1 MILQVL
7 AAMAAYFL
15 LLLFVSRRSGST
27 NNNDTFFRA
36 GHSSHWG
43 MVAFGMIGASISGVS
58 LVSVPGWVGTTG
70 MTYLQ
75 MCFGFIL
82 GYAAVAFLLLP
93 LYYRL
98 RLTSIY
104 GYLGQRFGQRA
115 HRTGSLF
122 FIISKLTGAAAR
134 MYLACLVLHEFV
146 ARPLGIPFPLTVL
159 VPLLLIWCYTRR
171 NGIAALVRT
180 DVLQT
185 ACLLL
190 SAAILLWAA
199 ADVLGL
205 DLQGTITTIRRS
217 PLSRVWE
224 WDAQS
229 PQAFWRQ
236 FLSGVFIVIV
246 MTGLDQDMM
255 QKNLT
260 CRSLREA
267 QRDMCTYGLCF
278 VPVNLLLLGLGVLL
292 HSVCMAKGLAIPSR
306 GDELL
311 PTVIASGVLGTWVT
325 IPFSIGLIAAA
336 FSSADSALTSLTTS
350 VCVDLLQLER
360 KETNEA
366 WQSRQRSLVHICIVA
381 LFLACILVFYEVG
394 SGSVIDLIYRLASYT
409 YAPLLGLYAF
419 SILTRRRP
427 ADRAIP
433 YVALATTA
441 LCAALDYIAHLY
453 LKYHFGYE
461 LLMVGGAL
469 TFLGLWATS
478 FRGERLERCSAR
490 SVKIS
495 KQDRKSTFL

>member
-7 AAMAAYFL
+7 AAMSAYFL

-311 PTVIASGVLGTWVT
+311 PTVIASGVLGAWVT

-360 KETNEA
+360 KDTNEA
-366 WQSRQRSLVHICIVA
+366 QQSRQRSLVHICIVA

-419 SILTRRRP
+419 GILTRRRP

-433 YVALATTA
+433 YVALATPA
-441 LCAALDYIAHLY
+441 LCAALDYLAPQY
-453 LKYHFGYE
+453 LNYHFGYE

-478 FRGERLERCSAR
+478 FRG
-490 SVKIS
+490 
-495 KQDRKSTFL
+495 

>member
-311 PTVIASGVLGTWVT
+311 PTVIASGVLGAWVT

-360 KETNEA
+360 KDTNEA
-366 WQSRQRSLVHICIVA
+366 QQSRQRSLVHICIVA

-419 SILTRRRP
+419 GILTRRRP

-433 YVALATTA
+433 YVALATPA
-441 LCAALDYIAHLY
+441 LCAALDYLAPQY
-453 LKYHFGYE
+453 LNYHFGYE

-478 FRGERLERCSAR
+478 FR
-490 SVKIS
+490 
-495 KQDRKSTFL
+495 D

>member
-82 GYAAVAFLLLP
+82 GYVAVAFLLLP
-93 LYYRL
+93 IYYRL

-190 SAAILLWAA
+190 SAVILLWAA

-311 PTVIASGVLGTWVT
+311 PTVIASGVLGAWVT

-360 KETNEA
+360 KDTNEA
-366 WQSRQRSLVHICIVA
+366 QQSRQRSLVHICIVA

-419 SILTRRRP
+419 GILTRCRP

-433 YVALATTA
+433 YVALATPA
-441 LCAALDYIAHLY
+441 FCAALDYLAPQY
-453 LKYHFGYE
+453 LNYHFGYE
-461 LLMVGGAL
+461 LLMVGGTL

-478 FRGERLERCSAR
+478 FR
-490 SVKIS
+490 
-495 KQDRKSTFL
+495 D

>member
-82 GYAAVAFLLLP
+82 GYVAVAFLLLP

-146 ARPLGIPFPLTVL
+146 VRPLGIPFPLTVL

-292 HSVCMAKGLAIPSR
+292 HSVCIAKGLAIPSR

-311 PTVIASGVLGTWVT
+311 PTVIASGALGAWVT

-366 WQSRQRSLVHICIVA
+366 QQSRQRSLVHICIVA

-419 SILTRRRP
+419 GILTRRRP

-433 YVALATTA
+433 YVALATPV
-441 LCAALDYIAHLY
+441 LCAALDYLAPLY
-453 LKYHFGYE
+453 LNYHFGYE

-478 FRGERLERCSAR
+478 FRG
-490 SVKIS
+490 
-495 KQDRKSTFL
+495 

>member
-292 HSVCMAKGLAIPSR
+292 HSVCIAKGLAIPSR

-366 WQSRQRSLVHICIVA
+366 QQSRQRSLVHICIVA

-419 SILTRRRP
+419 GMLTRRRP
-427 ADRAIP
+427 VDRAIP
-433 YVALATTA
+433 YVALATPA
-441 LCAALDYIAHLY
+441 LCAALDYLAPLY
-453 LKYHFGYE
+453 LNYHFGYE

-478 FRGERLERCSAR
+478 FR
-490 SVKIS
+490 
-495 KQDRKSTFL
+495 D

>member
-360 KETNEA
+360 KDTNEA
-366 WQSRQRSLVHICIVA
+366 QQSRQRSLVHICIVV

-419 SILTRRRP
+419 GILTHRR
-427 ADRAIP
+427 ANDRAIP
-433 YVALATTA
+433 YVALATPA
-441 LCAALDYIAHLY
+441 LCAALDYLAPLY
-453 LKYHFGYE
+453 LNYHFGYE

-478 FRGERLERCSAR
+478 FRG
-490 SVKIS
+490 
-495 KQDRKSTFL
+495 

>member
-311 PTVIASGVLGTWVT
+311 PTVIASGVLGAWVT

-360 KETNEA
+360 KDTNEA
-366 WQSRQRSLVHICIVA
+366 RQSRQRSLVHICIVA

-419 SILTRRRP
+419 GILTRRRP
-427 ADRAIP
+427 ADRATP
-433 YVALATTA
+433 YVALATPA
-441 LCAALDYIAHLY
+441 FCAALDYLAPQY
-453 LKYHFGYE
+453 LNYHFGYE

-478 FRGERLERCSAR
+478 FR
-490 SVKIS
+490 
-495 KQDRKSTFL
+495 D

>member
-1 MILQVL
+1 MMLQVL

-190 SAAILLWAA
+190 SAVILLWAA

-311 PTVIASGVLGTWVT
+311 PTVIASGALGAWVT

-360 KETNEA
+360 KKTNEA
-366 WQSRQRSLVHICIVA
+366 RQSRQRSLVHICIVA

-419 SILTRRRP
+419 GILTRRRP

-433 YVALATTA
+433 YVALATPA
-441 LCAALDYIAHLY
+441 FCAALDYLAPQY
-453 LKYHFGYE
+453 LNYHFGYE

-478 FRGERLERCSAR
+478 FR
-490 SVKIS
+490 
-495 KQDRKSTFL
+495 D

>member
-1 MILQVL
+1 MMLQVL

-15 LLLFVSRRSGST
+15 LLLFVSRRSGSK

-190 SAAILLWAA
+190 SAVILLWAA

-260 CRSLREA
+260 CRSLGEA

-311 PTVIASGVLGTWVT
+311 PTVIASGVLGAWVT

-360 KETNEA
+360 KDTNEA
-366 WQSRQRSLVHICIVA
+366 QQSRQRSLVHICIVV

-419 SILTRRRP
+419 GILTRRRP

-433 YVALATTA
+433 YVALATPA
-441 LCAALDYIAHLY
+441 LCAALDYLAPQY
-453 LKYHFGYE
+453 LNYHFGYE
-461 LLMVGGAL
+461 LLMVGGTL

-478 FRGERLERCSAR
+478 FR
-490 SVKIS
+490 
-495 KQDRKSTFL
+495 D

>member
-82 GYAAVAFLLLP
+82 GYVAVAFLLLP
-93 LYYRL
+93 IYYRL

-122 FIISKLTGAAAR
+122 FILSKLTGAAAR

-190 SAAILLWAA
+190 SAVILLWAA

-205 DLQGTITTIRRS
+205 DLQGTITTIHRS

-260 CRSLREA
+260 CRSLGEA

-311 PTVIASGVLGTWVT
+311 PTVIASGVLGAWVT

-360 KETNEA
+360 KDTNEA
-366 WQSRQRSLVHICIVA
+366 QQSRQRGLVHICIVA

-419 SILTRRRP
+419 GILTRRRP
-427 ADRAIP
+427 ADRATP
-433 YVALATTA
+433 YVALATPA
-441 LCAALDYIAHLY
+441 LCAALDYLAPQY
-453 LKYHFGYE
+453 LNYHFGYE

-478 FRGERLERCSAR
+478 FRG
-490 SVKIS
+490 
-495 KQDRKSTFL
+495 

>member
-36 GHSSHWG
+36 GHNSHWG

-311 PTVIASGVLGTWVT
+311 PTVIASGVLGAWVT
-325 IPFSIGLIAAA
+325 IPFSIGLIAAS

-360 KETNEA
+360 KDTNEA
-366 WQSRQRSLVHICIVA
+366 QQSRQRGLVHICIVA

-419 SILTRRRP
+419 GILTRRRP
-427 ADRAIP
+427 ADRATP
-433 YVALATTA
+433 YVALATPA
-441 LCAALDYIAHLY
+441 LCATLDYLAPQY
-453 LKYHFGYE
+453 LNYHFGYE

-478 FRGERLERCSAR
+478 FRG
-490 SVKIS
+490 
-495 KQDRKSTFL
+495 

>member
-292 HSVCMAKGLAIPSR
+292 HSVCIAKGLAIPSR

-311 PTVIASGVLGTWVT
+311 PTVIASGVLGAWVT

-360 KETNEA
+360 KDTNEA
-366 WQSRQRSLVHICIVA
+366 QQSRQRSLVHICIVV

-419 SILTRRRP
+419 GILTRRRP

-433 YVALATTA
+433 YVALATPA
-441 LCAALDYIAHLY
+441 LCAALDYLAPQY
-453 LKYHFGYE
+453 LNYHFGYE

-469 TFLGLWATS
+469 TFLGLWTTS
-478 FRGERLERCSAR
+478 FRG
-490 SVKIS
+490 
-495 KQDRKSTFL
+495 

>member
-311 PTVIASGVLGTWVT
+311 PTVIASGVLGAWVT

-360 KETNEA
+360 KDTNEA
-366 WQSRQRSLVHICIVA
+366 RQSRQRSLVHICIVA

-419 SILTRRRP
+419 GILTRRRP

-433 YVALATTA
+433 YVALATPA
-441 LCAALDYIAHLY
+441 LCATLDYLAPQY
-453 LKYHFGYE
+453 LNYHFGYE

-478 FRGERLERCSAR
+478 FRG
-490 SVKIS
+490 
-495 KQDRKSTFL
+495 

>member
-1 MILQVL
+1 MILPVL

-36 GHSSHWG
+36 VHSSHWG

-146 ARPLGIPFPLTVL
+146 AGPLGIPFPLTVL

-190 SAAILLWAA
+190 SAAILLWTA

-311 PTVIASGVLGTWVT
+311 PTVIASGALGAWVT

-360 KETNEA
+360 KDTNEA
-366 WQSRQRSLVHICIVA
+366 RQSRQRSLVHICIVA

-419 SILTRRRP
+419 GMLTRCRP

-433 YVALATTA
+433 YVALATPA
-441 LCAALDYIAHLY
+441 LCAALDYLAPQY
-453 LKYHFGYE
+453 LNYHFGYE

-478 FRGERLERCSAR
+478 FRG
-490 SVKIS
+490 
-495 KQDRKSTFL
+495 

>member
-82 GYAAVAFLLLP
+82 GYVAVAFLLLP

-311 PTVIASGVLGTWVT
+311 PTVIASGVLGAWVT

-366 WQSRQRSLVHICIVA
+366 QQSRQRSLVHICIVV

-419 SILTRRRP
+419 GILTHRR
-427 ADRAIP
+427 ANDRAIP
-433 YVALATTA
+433 YVALATPA
-441 LCAALDYIAHLY
+441 LCAALDYLAPQY
-453 LKYHFGYE
+453 LNYHFGYE

-478 FRGERLERCSAR
+478 FR
-490 SVKIS
+490 
-495 KQDRKSTFL
+495 D

>member
-190 SAAILLWAA
+190 SAAILLWTA

-311 PTVIASGVLGTWVT
+311 PTVIASGVLGAWVT

-360 KETNEA
+360 KDTNEA
-366 WQSRQRSLVHICIVA
+366 QQSRQRSLVHICIVA

-419 SILTRRRP
+419 GILTRRRP

-433 YVALATTA
+433 YVALATPA
-441 LCAALDYIAHLY
+441 LCAALDYLAPQY
-453 LKYHFGYE
+453 LNYHFGYE

-478 FRGERLERCSAR
+478 FRG
-490 SVKIS
+490 
-495 KQDRKSTFL
+495 

>member
-82 GYAAVAFLLLP
+82 GYVAVAFLLLP

-122 FIISKLTGAAAR
+122 FILSKLTGAAAR

-311 PTVIASGVLGTWVT
+311 PTVIASGVLGAWVT

-366 WQSRQRSLVHICIVA
+366 QQSRQRSLVHICIVA

-419 SILTRRRP
+419 GILTRRRP

-433 YVALATTA
+433 YVALATPV
-441 LCAALDYIAHLY
+441 LCAALDYLAPQY
-453 LKYHFGYE
+453 LNYHFGYE

-478 FRGERLERCSAR
+478 FRG
-490 SVKIS
+490 
-495 KQDRKSTFL
+495 

>member
-246 MTGLDQDMM
+246 MTGIDQDMM

-360 KETNEA
+360 KKTNEA
-366 WQSRQRSLVHICIVA
+366 QQSRQRSLVHICIVA

-419 SILTRRRP
+419 GMLTRRRP
-427 ADRAIP
+427 VDRAIP
-433 YVALATTA
+433 YVALATPA
-441 LCAALDYIAHLY
+441 LCAALDYLAPQY
-453 LKYHFGYE
+453 LNYHFGYE

-478 FRGERLERCSAR
+478 FRGER
-490 SVKIS
+490 
-495 KQDRKSTFL
+495 T

>member
-260 CRSLREA
+260 CRSLGEA

-311 PTVIASGVLGTWVT
+311 PTVIASGVLGAWVT

-366 WQSRQRSLVHICIVA
+366 QQSRQRSLVHICIVV

-419 SILTRRRP
+419 GMLTRRRP
-427 ADRAIP
+427 VDRAIP
-433 YVALATTA
+433 YVALATPA
-441 LCAALDYIAHLY
+441 LCAALDYLAPQY
-453 LKYHFGYE
+453 LNYHFGYE

-478 FRGERLERCSAR
+478 FRG
-490 SVKIS
+490 
-495 KQDRKSTFL
+495 

>member
-82 GYAAVAFLLLP
+82 GYVAVAFLLLP

-190 SAAILLWAA
+190 STVILLWAA

-311 PTVIASGVLGTWVT
+311 PTVIASGALGAWVT

-360 KETNEA
+360 KDTNEA
-366 WQSRQRSLVHICIVA
+366 RQSRQRSLVHICIVA

-419 SILTRRRP
+419 GILTRRRP

-433 YVALATTA
+433 YVALATPA
-441 LCAALDYIAHLY
+441 LCAALDYLAPQY
-453 LKYHFGYE
+453 LNYHFGYE

-478 FRGERLERCSAR
+478 FR
-490 SVKIS
+490 
-495 KQDRKSTFL
+495 D

>member
-82 GYAAVAFLLLP
+82 GYVAVAFLLLP
-93 LYYRL
+93 IYYRL

-122 FIISKLTGAAAR
+122 FILSKLTGAAAR

-190 SAAILLWAA
+190 SAVILLWAA

-311 PTVIASGVLGTWVT
+311 PTVIASGVLGAWVT

-360 KETNEA
+360 KKTNEA
-366 WQSRQRSLVHICIVA
+366 RQSRQRSLVHICIVA

-419 SILTRRRP
+419 GILTRRRP

-433 YVALATTA
+433 YVALATPA
-441 LCAALDYIAHLY
+441 LCAALDYLAPQY
-453 LKYHFGYE
+453 LNYHFGYE

-478 FRGERLERCSAR
+478 FRG
-490 SVKIS
+490 
-495 KQDRKSTFL
+495 

>member
-311 PTVIASGVLGTWVT
+311 PTVIASGALGAWVT

-366 WQSRQRSLVHICIVA
+366 QQSRQRGLVHICIVV

-419 SILTRRRP
+419 GMLTRRRP

-433 YVALATTA
+433 YVALATPA
-441 LCAALDYIAHLY
+441 LCAALDYLAPQY
-453 LKYHFGYE
+453 LNYHFGYE
-461 LLMVGGAL
+461 LLMVGGTL

-478 FRGERLERCSAR
+478 FRG
-490 SVKIS
+490 
-495 KQDRKSTFL
+495 

>member
-1 MILQVL
+1 MMLQVL

-82 GYAAVAFLLLP
+82 GYVAVAFLLLP

-122 FIISKLTGAAAR
+122 FILSKLTGAAAR

-311 PTVIASGVLGTWVT
+311 PTVIASGVLGAWVT

-366 WQSRQRSLVHICIVA
+366 QQSRQRSLVHICIVA

-419 SILTRRRP
+419 GILTRRRP

-433 YVALATTA
+433 YVALATPA
-441 LCAALDYIAHLY
+441 LCAALDYLAPQY
-453 LKYHFGYE
+453 LNYHFGYE

-478 FRGERLERCSAR
+478 FRG
-490 SVKIS
+490 
-495 KQDRKSTFL
+495 

>member
-82 GYAAVAFLLLP
+82 GYVAVAFLLLP

-205 DLQGTITTIRRS
+205 DLQGTITTIHRS

-311 PTVIASGVLGTWVT
+311 PTVIASGALGTWVT

-366 WQSRQRSLVHICIVA
+366 QQSRQRSLVHICIVV

-419 SILTRRRP
+419 GILTRRRP

-433 YVALATTA
+433 YVALATPA
-441 LCAALDYIAHLY
+441 LCAALDYLAPQY
-453 LKYHFGYE
+453 LNYHFGYE
-461 LLMVGGAL
+461 LLMVGGTL

-478 FRGERLERCSAR
+478 FR
-490 SVKIS
+490 
-495 KQDRKSTFL
+495 D

>member
-311 PTVIASGVLGTWVT
+311 PTVIASGVLGAWVT

-366 WQSRQRSLVHICIVA
+366 QQSRQRGLVHICIVA

-419 SILTRRRP
+419 GILTRRRP
-427 ADRAIP
+427 ADRATP
-433 YVALATTA
+433 YVALATPA
-441 LCAALDYIAHLY
+441 LCAALDYLAPLY
-453 LKYHFGYE
+453 LNYHFGYE

-478 FRGERLERCSAR
+478 FRG
-490 SVKIS
+490 
-495 KQDRKSTFL
+495 

>member
-82 GYAAVAFLLLP
+82 GYVAVAFLLLP

-260 CRSLREA
+260 CRSLGEA

-360 KETNEA
+360 KDTNEA

-381 LFLACILVFYEVG
+381 LFLACILMFYEVG

-419 SILTRRRP
+419 GMLTRRRA

-433 YVALATTA
+433 YVALATPA
-441 LCAALDYIAHLY
+441 LCAALDYLAPQY
-453 LKYHFGYE
+453 LNYHFGYE

-478 FRGERLERCSAR
+478 FRG
-490 SVKIS
+490 
-495 KQDRKSTFL
+495 

>member
-1 MILQVL
+1 MMLQVL

-58 LVSVPGWVGTTG
+58 IVSVPGWVGTTG

-190 SAAILLWAA
+190 SAVILLWAA

-311 PTVIASGVLGTWVT
+311 PTVIASGALGAWVT

-366 WQSRQRSLVHICIVA
+366 QQSRQRGLVHICIVA

-419 SILTRRRP
+419 GILTRRRP

-433 YVALATTA
+433 YVALATPA
-441 LCAALDYIAHLY
+441 LCAALDYLAPQY
-453 LKYHFGYE
+453 LNYHFGYE

-478 FRGERLERCSAR
+478 FRS
-490 SVKIS
+490 
-495 KQDRKSTFL
+495 

>member
-82 GYAAVAFLLLP
+82 GYVAVAFLLLP

-146 ARPLGIPFPLTVL
+146 AGPLGIPFPLTVL

-311 PTVIASGVLGTWVT
+311 PTVIASGALGAWVT

-366 WQSRQRSLVHICIVA
+366 QQSRQRSLVHICIVV

-419 SILTRRRP
+419 GILTRCRP
-427 ADRAIP
+427 ADRATP
-433 YVALATTA
+433 YVALATPA
-441 LCAALDYIAHLY
+441 LCAALDYLAPLY
-453 LKYHFGYE
+453 LNYHFGYE

-469 TFLGLWATS
+469 TFLGLWASS
-478 FRGERLERCSAR
+478 FRG
-490 SVKIS
+490 
-495 KQDRKSTFL
+495 

>member
-122 FIISKLTGAAAR
+122 FIISKLTGAAVR

-146 ARPLGIPFPLTVL
+146 AGPLGIPFPLTVL

-180 DVLQT
+180 DMLQT

-217 PLSRVWE
+217 PLSRMWE

-311 PTVIASGVLGTWVT
+311 PTVIASGVLGAWVT

-366 WQSRQRSLVHICIVA
+366 QQSRQRGLVHICIVA

-419 SILTRRRP
+419 GILTRRRP

-433 YVALATTA
+433 YVALATPA
-441 LCAALDYIAHLY
+441 FCAALDYLAPLY
-453 LKYHFGYE
+453 LNYHFGYE

-478 FRGERLERCSAR
+478 FR
-490 SVKIS
+490 
-495 KQDRKSTFL
+495 D

>member
-7 AAMAAYFL
+7 AAMSAYFL

-278 VPVNLLLLGLGVLL
+278 VPVNFLLLGLGVLL

-311 PTVIASGVLGTWVT
+311 PTVIASGVLGAWVT

-360 KETNEA
+360 KDTNETQ
-366 WQSRQRSLVHICIVA
+366 QSRQRSLVHICIVA
-381 LFLACILVFYEVG
+381 LFLACILVFYKVG

-419 SILTRRRP
+419 GILTRCRP

-433 YVALATTA
+433 YVALATPA
-441 LCAALDYIAHLY
+441 FCAALDYLAPQY
-453 LKYHFGYE
+453 LNYHFGYE

-478 FRGERLERCSAR
+478 FRG
-490 SVKIS
+490 
-495 KQDRKSTFL
+495 

>member
-7 AAMAAYFL
+7 SAMAAYFL

-43 MVAFGMIGASISGVS
+43 LVAFGMIGASISGVS

-98 RLTSIY
+98 RQTSIY

-115 HRTGSLF
+115 HRTGRLF
-122 FIISKLTGAAAR
+122 FILSKLTGAAAR

-311 PTVIASGVLGTWVT
+311 PTVIASGVLGAWVT

-360 KETNEA
+360 KKTNEA
-366 WQSRQRSLVHICIVA
+366 RQSRQRSLVHICIVA

-419 SILTRRRP
+419 GILTRRRP

-433 YVALATTA
+433 YVALATPA
-441 LCAALDYIAHLY
+441 LCAALDYLAPLY
-453 LKYHFGYE
+453 LNYHFGYE

-478 FRGERLERCSAR
+478 FRG
-490 SVKIS
+490 
-495 KQDRKSTFL
+495 

>member
-82 GYAAVAFLLLP
+82 GYVAVAFLLLP

-311 PTVIASGVLGTWVT
+311 PTVIASGALGAWVT

-366 WQSRQRSLVHICIVA
+366 QQSRQRSLVHICIVA

-419 SILTRRRP
+419 GMLTRRRP
-427 ADRAIP
+427 VDRAIP
-433 YVALATTA
+433 YVALATPA
-441 LCAALDYIAHLY
+441 LCAALDYLAPQY
-453 LKYHFGYE
+453 LNYHFGYE

-478 FRGERLERCSAR
+478 FRG
-490 SVKIS
+490 
-495 KQDRKSTFL
+495 

>member
-82 GYAAVAFLLLP
+82 GYVAVAFLLLP
-93 LYYRL
+93 IYYRL

-122 FIISKLTGAAAR
+122 FILSKLTGAAAR

-190 SAAILLWAA
+190 SAVILLWAA

-311 PTVIASGVLGTWVT
+311 PTVIASGVLGAWVT

-366 WQSRQRSLVHICIVA
+366 RQSRQRSLVHICIVV

-419 SILTRRRP
+419 GILTRRRP

-433 YVALATTA
+433 YVALATPA
-441 LCAALDYIAHLY
+441 LCAALDYLAPLY
-453 LKYHFGYE
+453 LNYHFGYE

-478 FRGERLERCSAR
+478 FRG
-490 SVKIS
+490 
-495 KQDRKSTFL
+495 

>member
-82 GYAAVAFLLLP
+82 GYVAVAFLLLP

-180 DVLQT
+180 DGRQT
-185 ACLLL
+185 ACLRL

-260 CRSLREA
+260 CRSLGEA

-311 PTVIASGVLGTWVT
+311 PTVIASGVLGAWVT

-360 KETNEA
+360 KDTNEA
-366 WQSRQRSLVHICIVA
+366 QQSRQRGLVHICIVA

-419 SILTRRRP
+419 GILTRRRP

-433 YVALATTA
+433 YVALATPA
-441 LCAALDYIAHLY
+441 LCAALDYLAPQY
-453 LKYHFGYE
+453 LNYHFGYE

-469 TFLGLWATS
+469 AFLGLWATS
-478 FRGERLERCSAR
+478 FRG
-490 SVKIS
+490 
-495 KQDRKSTFL
+495 

>member
-146 ARPLGIPFPLTVL
+146 VRPLGIPFPLTVL

-260 CRSLREA
+260 CRSLGEA

-311 PTVIASGVLGTWVT
+311 PTVIASGVLGAWVT

-360 KETNEA
+360 KDTNEA
-366 WQSRQRSLVHICIVA
+366 QQSRQRSLVHICIVA

-419 SILTRRRP
+419 GILTRRRP
-427 ADRAIP
+427 ADRATP
-433 YVALATTA
+433 YVALATPA
-441 LCAALDYIAHLY
+441 LCAALDYLAPLY
-453 LKYHFGYE
+453 LNYHFGYE

-478 FRGERLERCSAR
+478 FRG
-490 SVKIS
+490 
-495 KQDRKSTFL
+495 

>member
-82 GYAAVAFLLLP
+82 GYVAVAFLLLP

-260 CRSLREA
+260 CRSLGEA

-311 PTVIASGVLGTWVT
+311 PTVIASGVLGAWVT

-366 WQSRQRSLVHICIVA
+366 RQSRQRSLVHICIVA

-419 SILTRRRP
+419 GILTRRRP

-433 YVALATTA
+433 YVALATPA
-441 LCAALDYIAHLY
+441 LCAALDYLAPQY
-453 LKYHFGYE
+453 LNYHFGYE

-478 FRGERLERCSAR
+478 FRG
-490 SVKIS
+490 
-495 KQDRKSTFL
+495 